1 MKADYICDY
10 LHNSGYICGKACTRP
25 EGCRL
30 HYKARVRRPYSVCG
44 KPTGTVCGRCRL
56 HIRGHYQIQY
66 VNRLRDKARQLDQ
79 VYERLVAQPR

>member
-10 LHNSGYICGKACTRP
+10 LHNSGYICGKACICP

-30 HYKARVRRPYSVCG
+30 HYKTRIRRPCSVCD
-44 KPTGTVCGRCRL
+44 KPTGTACGQCHL
-56 HIRGHYQIQY
+56 HIRGYYQIRY

-79 VYERLVAQPR
+79 VYFAGET

>member
-30 HYKARVRRPYSVCG
+30 HFKARKRRPCSVCG
-44 KPTGTVCGRCRL
+44 KPTGTACGRCRL
-56 HIRGHYQIQY
+56 HIRGHYQILY
-66 VNRLRDKARQLDQ
+66 VDRLRDKARQLDQ
-79 VYERLVAQPR
+79 VYFSGET